1 MPIPCFPFRF
11 SLLARFV
18 SSTLGLTIAL
28 SAPVQANG
36 LLCFNN
42 SSCHQI
48 DDWIASGSKFVTGV
62 NESSPDPEF
71 PDNTVYSL
79 NIVNEAENLGMVF
92 ESDAT
97 LILNAGDLLTLNDQ
111 GKAVNAPGTL
121 TVGTAATNGKLE
133 LASNVTIISSRENL
147 AEKK

>member
-1 MPIPCFPFRF
+1 
-11 SLLARFV
+11 
-18 SSTLGLTIAL
+18 
-28 SAPVQANG
+28 
-36 LLCFNN
+36 
-42 SSCHQI
+42 
-48 DDWIASGSKFVTGV
+48 
-62 NESSPDPEF
+62 
-71 PDNTVYSL
+71 
-79 NIVNEAENLGMVF
+79 MVF

>member
-1 MPIPCFPFRF
+1 
-11 SLLARFV
+11 
-18 SSTLGLTIAL
+18 
-28 SAPVQANG
+28 
-36 LLCFNN
+36 
-42 SSCHQI
+42 
-48 DDWIASGSKFVTGV
+48 
-62 NESSPDPEF
+62 
-71 PDNTVYSL
+71 
-79 NIVNEAENLGMVF
+79 MVF

-111 GKAVNAPGTL
+111 GKAVNAPSTL